1 MLLGVADDD
10 DDNVCEDAA
19 DVIVS
24 DDFVAKMVEKRSADG
39 AFRGTGMVFF

>member
-24 DDFVAKMVEKRSADG
+24 DDFVTKMVEKRSADG